1 MEKTKH
7 PPEHPAETALE
18 AEGRFAVA
26 ALDKQDRQLLQRHL
40 EDHRYWLALDRT
52 GDVDW
57 NEAAAS
63 WYDQVWLPLSGA
75 LERRDF
81 LRRFPEKRTWD
92 LYREVSE
99 HWHYLKEVMPEISAG
114 EAACRYAAYR
124 GRGWGE
130 CFEVMAPGGLI

>member
-1 MEKTKH
+1 MKMANKS
-7 PPEHPAETALE
+7 PVHPAEAALKD
-18 AEGRFAVA
+18 GGHFAVE
-26 ALDKQDRQLLQRHL
+26 ALHNEERRLLRRHL
-40 EDHRYWLALDRT
+40 EDHRLWLTRDR
-52 GDVDW
+52 GEPVDW

-63 WYDQVWLPLSGA
+63 WYENVWLPLSGA
-75 LERRDF
+75 VERKDF

-130 CFEVMAPGGLI
+130 CVEVMTPGGLI